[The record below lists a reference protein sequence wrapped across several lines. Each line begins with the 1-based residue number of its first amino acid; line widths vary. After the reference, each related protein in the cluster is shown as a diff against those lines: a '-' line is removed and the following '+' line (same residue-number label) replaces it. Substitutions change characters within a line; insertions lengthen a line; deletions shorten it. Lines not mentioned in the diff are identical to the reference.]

1 MNNKTLKDPLKSILK
16 QQTKKVQRKGENR
29 KVAKKYPSTSSSRR
43 VENTR

>member
-29 KVAKKYPSTSSSRR
+29 KHFAIFDNPSFIQIL
-43 VENTR
+43 